1 LIFINKKTKGEKV
14 MKTKIIKLTGLIG
27 FLALFFCPVSIWAGE
42 EEKPTASADV
52 GVFSKYVWRGYE
64 LSDESVVIQPSA
76 TVGYRGF
83 SLNLWGNL
91 DTDLDRVGDDDS
103 EFNEIDMTLSY
114 NKSFGPVRLGVG
126 YIYYGLD
133 GIDDAEEIYL
143 SVGLDVLL
151 SPTLIVYRE
160 IADLQG
166 WYFRFGISHS
176 FSLPREITLD
186 LAGSVGYYCSED
198 DSFVEV
204 DSNLNPTNDKYRN
217 FHDGLISVGLTVPFG
232 KYFTFCP
239 MIAYSFPLSKK
250 AADLITA
257 GSFSNDSDFFYG
269 GATLSISF

>member
-1 LIFINKKTKGEKV
+1 
-14 MKTKIIKLTGLIG
+14 MKTSIMKLTGLICL
-27 FLALFFCPVSIWAGE
+27 LALTFCPAGVWAVE

-64 LSDESVVIQPSA
+64 LSDDSVVIQPSS

-91 DTDLDRVGDDDS
+91 DTDFDGVTDDDS

-114 NKSFGPVRLGVG
+114 DKSFGPVGLGVG

-133 GIDDAEEIYL
+133 GIDDAEEVYL
-143 SVGLDVLL
+143 SVGLDVFL
-151 SPTLIVYRE
+151 SPTLTVYRE

-166 WYFRFGISHS
+166 WYFNLGISHS
-176 FSLPREITLD
+176 FSLPKEITLD
-186 LAGSVGYYCSED
+186 LTGSVGYYFSKD
-198 DSFVEV
+198 DGFVEV
-204 DSNLNPTNDKYRN
+204 DSNMNPTNEKYRN
-217 FHDGLISVGLTVPFG
+217 FHDGLISVGLTIPFG
-232 KYFTFCP
+232 KYFSFCP
-239 MIAYSFPLSKK
+239 MIAYSFPLSDK
-250 AADLITA
+250 ADDLITA

>member
-1 LIFINKKTKGEKV
+1 MKTNIMKLAGLICLLVLIFY
-14 MKTKIIKLTGLIG
+14 
-27 FLALFFCPVSIWAGE
+27 PVSVRAGE

-64 LSDESVVIQPSA
+64 LSDDSLVIQPSV

-114 NKSFGPVRLGVG
+114 NKSFGPVGLGVG
-126 YIYYGLD
+126 FIYYGLD

-143 SVGLDVLL
+143 SVSLDVLL
-151 SPTLIVYRE
+151 SPTLTVYRE

-176 FSLPREITLD
+176 FSLPKEITLD
-186 LAGSVGYYCSED
+186 LAGSMGYYYSED

-250 AADLITA
+250 ADNLITA

-269 GATLSISF
+269 GVNFSMSF

>member
-1 LIFINKKTKGEKV
+1 
-14 MKTKIIKLTGLIG
+14 MKRNIIKMTGWIG
-27 FLALFFCPVSIWAGE
+27 FLTLFFCPVSIWAGE

-64 LSDESVVIQPSA
+64 LSDDSIVIQPSV

-91 DTDLDRVGDDDS
+91 DTDVDGTLDDDS

-114 NKSFGPVRLGVG
+114 DKSFGPVGLGVG

-151 SPTLIVYRE
+151 SPTITVYRE

-166 WYFRFGISHS
+166 WYFSFGVSHS
-176 FSLPREITLD
+176 FSLPKDITLD
-186 LAGSVGYYCSED
+186 LAGSVGYYSSED
-198 DSFVEV
+198 DGFVEV
-204 DSNLNPTNDKYRN
+204 DRNLNPTNNRYSN
-217 FHDGLISVGLTVPFG
+217 FHDALVSLGLTIPLG
-232 KYFTFCP
+232 KHMSLSPTFS
-239 MIAYSFPLSKK
+239 YSFPLSNK
-250 AADLITA
+250 ADDLITA

-269 GATLSISF
+269 GVTFSMSF